1 MICVRFATRTSESS
15 QARFRLPSPLL
26 PSQSSSAGR
35 NINNGGGCDGAHYK
49 IEGKGK
55 EEEEEEEEKKK
66 KKKKGRSVLL
76 LHEDSGFASVR
87 TRRVVGVDDSPHLF
101 DYSSE
106 RHQ

>member
-1 MICVRFATRTSESS
+1 MFVSQLGTSESS

-35 NINNGGGCDGAHYK
+35 NINNGGGCDGAHFK
-49 IEGKGK
+49 IGK
-55 EEEEEEEEKKK
+55 EEEEEEEEKKKK